1 MCNWFVVVPR
11 PWTGRKGHVSEF
23 GNRKRYG
30 FGMTLQILARPCVCP
45 TFVARSRPEW
55 PTAYAVDAFGMC
67 VSLLHLL
74 EDFSA
79 ASSSVKKR
87 WRFFHDIES
96 YTFTKQLLCIR
107 YHSCQ
112 IYGNS
117 GSFMST
123 FNPLYRFVIHS
134 HINLRIS
141 IDTYI
146 YILYNYITYYN
157 LIDYISALL
166 LYICRL

>member
-23 GNRKRYG
+23 GNRNRYG

-45 TFVARSRPEW
+45 TFVARSRPEL

-79 ASSSVKKR
+79 ASSSLRNVDVFSMTSR
-87 WRFFHDIES
+87 A
-96 YTFTKQLLCIR
+96 
-107 YHSCQ
+107 
-112 IYGNS
+112 
-117 GSFMST
+117 
-123 FNPLYRFVIHS
+123 IHS
-134 HINLRIS
+134 PNSCYAFAIIHVRSMEIQEASWARSTPYIGLQYTVIS
-141 IDTYI
+141 ISGYQSIYIHNNIYI
-146 YILYNYITYYN
+146 YINYI
-157 LIDYISALL
+157 IDYITALL
-166 LYICRL
+166 LNM